1 MTTKAADLTPFF
13 ELAIKNITS
22 FGDTDI
28 FPLPF
33 ENHVLFDQKDKLTA
47 LLIEA
52 FDEFDKIFAQAPPQ
66 HIGSL
71 TPVGHT
77 GFRWA
82 AQLDPFWNA
91 FLLGLILA
99 ISESIE
105 ASRLP
110 KSSNCI
116 FSYRVDLK
124 PGSNKIFND
133 EVGFRQFLKH
143 SRDLAQDYEYVVI
156 TDISD
161 CYSRIPHHQ
170 IKNAFQQIRIAPDIS
185 SCIRRARPGCHTA
198 LGVIAGFARP
208 ANASQVQ
215 RQGVAP
221 HGRHRPLVLSAS
233 LIAANSHGFSPPY
246 RHIDSIAVP
255 TAP

>member
-52 FDEFDKIFAQAPPQ
+52 FDEFDKIFARAPPQ

-110 KSSNCI
+110 KSSNTI
-116 FSYRVDLK
+116 FS
-124 PGSNKIFND
+124 
-133 EVGFRQFLKH
+133 
-143 SRDLAQDYEYVVI
+143 
-156 TDISD
+156 
-161 CYSRIPHHQ
+161 
-170 IKNAFQQIRIAPDIS
+170 
-185 SCIRRARPGCHTA
+185 
-198 LGVIAGFARP
+198 
-208 ANASQVQ
+208 
-215 RQGVAP
+215 
-221 HGRHRPLVLSAS
+221 
-233 LIAANSHGFSPPY
+233 
-246 RHIDSIAVP
+246 
-255 TAP
+255 